1 MHRRGAVFLVTR
13 RGGDFHAR
21 WISPVAIFPCA
32 GIRDELSEKALAE
45 AFEKGDPRKVKRLHR
60 EDHLSKEE
68 YWVRGSGWSL
78 AYS

>member
-1 MHRRGAVFLVTR
+1 
-13 RGGDFHAR
+13 
-21 WISPVAIFPCA
+21 VAIFPCA